1 MLALVVSGPPD
12 KWAWTTALL
21 VVGAVAGLSRPPAI
35 GSIRVSVSG
44 IVQIAA
50 IPLVGPVGAAL
61 VAAVPGLVRRSS
73 PVKDLFNTAQRVL
86 LVLAGAAA
94 YSLVGGA
101 QLTSSPSTNAWV
113 LWLHMMVGAL
123 VAALANT
130 VLLAGV
136 LQLSSA
142 GSLRVITADLLRQV
156 IPDYASYLVAGYL
169 LTILWAPAGLGWMSI
184 FFFLPSLLVIQWGL
198 HQHASEWATRH
209 DMLTPFVEALDIRR
223 PGAAEEA
230 RLASGAAH
238 AVATGLG
245 LSPALVD
252 RIATAARLRDV
263 GMLALD
269 GAAPAIVRRDHS
281 LAAREVVGSVTFLR
295 ATLDL
300 VDGHHERVDGQG
312 HPLGLVGGEIPLGAR
327 VLAVA
332 DTWAHLRA
340 EGWSPRDAVDHC
352 EAVVGQ
358 SLDESCVAGLRRALE
373 RDQLPQVTS

>member
-94 YSLVGGA
+94 YGLVGGE

-113 LWLHMMVGAL
+113 LWLHMMVAAL

-136 LQLSSA
+136 LQ
-142 GSLRVITADLLRQV
+142 QV
-156 IPDYASYLVAGYL
+156 
-169 LTILWAPAGLGWMSI
+169 
-184 FFFLPSLLVIQWGL
+184 
-198 HQHASEWATRH
+198 
-209 DMLTPFVEALDIRR
+209 
-223 PGAAEEA
+223 
-230 RLASGAAH
+230 
-238 AVATGLG
+238 
-245 LSPALVD
+245 
-252 RIATAARLRDV
+252 
-263 GMLALD
+263 
-269 GAAPAIVRRDHS
+269 
-281 LAAREVVGSVTFLR
+281 EVS
-295 ATLDL
+295 
-300 VDGHHERVDGQG
+300 
-312 HPLGLVGGEIPLGAR
+312 
-327 VLAVA
+327 
-332 DTWAHLRA
+332 
-340 EGWSPRDAVDHC
+340 
-352 EAVVGQ
+352 
-358 SLDESCVAGLRRALE
+358 
-373 RDQLPQVTS
+373 